1 MNTAKTI
8 HAAGGEFH
16 VDDTGEENLVP
27 VVCFHSL
34 FLDNRQM
41 DAFTE
46 AASGIFRVIR
56 PDFRGQ
62 GRSCAANRNI
72 ITVEQDAGEMAAVL
86 DVMGITNA
94 HFLSSSMGGDVGLRV
109 AANRPDLVRSMVITG
124 SSARAEPADQL
135 AQFRVWVDDVGE
147 RGFVDDV
154 LDTTVRIMFGQTT
167 LDDPERAEIVQL
179 WTDRI
184 AALPKTLK
192 PAMAGVI
199 ERSSVVPILDHITVP
214 CLVISGEECIARP
227 PEWAE
232 ELAGGLPNS
241 ELWMMS
247 KVGHSPLLE
256 VPEIVNPRIIEF
268 FRTH

>member
-8 HAAGGEFH
+8 HAAGGDFH

-41 DAFTE
+41 DAFTG
-46 AASGIFRVIR
+46 AAAGIFRVIR

-86 DVMGITNA
+86 DAMGITNA

-135 AQFRVWVDDVGE
+135 AEFRVWVDDVGE

-154 LDTTVRIMFGQTT
+154 LDSTVKIMFGQTT

-184 AALPKTLK
+184 ASLPKSLK

-199 ERSSVVPILDHITVP
+199 ERSSVVPLLVNITVP

-247 KVGHSPLLE
+247 EVGHSPLLE
-256 VPEIVNPRIIEF
+256 VPEVVNPRIIEF
-268 FRTH
+268 FSTH